1 MLTPLSWF
9 NAHNFLRFRG
19 RGGFQDTG
27 VLSVTDIMSKPP
39 ICRPLMAD

>member
-1 MLTPLSWF
+1 MTIVTLTLLCWF
-9 NAHNFLRFRG
+9 HDHNFLRFRG

-39 ICRPLMAD
+39 I